1 MEYPEENALNIY
13 TDGSMLPKPRRGGIA
28 GLFVLINEDGEEEDH
43 PLPPRA
49 FSAATN
55 NQMELEAVIQALRL
69 ATAQHPPFDPSR
81 YRKILVH
88 TDSLYVAQ
96 NYETAIFSWSKQ
108 DWQTKSGGLV
118 ENAGQW
124 KELLALLRRSD
135 RQGKPV
141 RIKWVKG
148 KKSPRTR
155 RVDKAAKKAAAPRSA
170 PQLVPL
176 EIRRKRSERPIEKGS
191 VKVSGQTIE
200 INVFKTEFQR
210 LHRVLKCWYTVESE
224 DSPFHGCADIIYCNP
239 ELLVRRG
246 HSYLVRVN
254 DSQALP
260 RIVELI
266 SEVETESASTGN
278 ETAASGDS

>member
-1 MEYPEENALNIY
+1 MEYPEEDALNIY

-28 GLFVLINEDGEEEDH
+28 GLFVLINDAGVEEDQL
-43 PLPPRA
+43 LPPRA
-49 FSAATN
+49 YDGATN
-55 NQMELEAVIQALRL
+55 NQMELEAVVQALRV
-69 ATAQHPPFDPSR
+69 ATAQHPPFERSR
-81 YRKILVH
+81 YRRILVH

-96 NYETAIFSWSKQ
+96 NYETAIFNWSKEG
-108 DWQTKSGGLV
+108 WRTRSGGLV

-124 KELLALLRRSD
+124 QELLALFRRSD

-148 KKSPRTR
+148 KKSPRTKK
-155 RVDKAAKKAAAPRSA
+155 VDKAAKKAAAPRSA

-191 VKVSGQTIE
+191 VTMSGQTIE

-224 DSPFHGCADIIYCNP
+224 DSRFHGCADVIYCNP
-239 ELLVRRG
+239 ELPVKRG

-266 SEVETESASTGN
+266 AEVERQSASTGH
-278 ETAASGDS
+278 ETTASGNS